1 MKTEYK
7 LSIIVPAY
15 NAEKIIGD
23 CLTKIIQETKNI
35 VSEIIVVDDCSTD
48 NTLRILGKFNAVSYT
63 HLRAHET

>member
-48 NTLRILGKFNAVSYT
+48 NTLRILDKFNEIKVVS
-63 HLRAHET
+63 L